1 MVWLMRNPVNI
12 IDTGNVYPSYFE
24 FILHFG
30 FSQDGFNSGFTP
42 KKDDLDNWSILK
54 RGKHLDSRDKLYLLI
69 LEKGYG
75 KNKRRIV
82 IVTCGPN
89 PASCS
94 QYDHQE
100 EKEIFSGID
109 QLKRRKY

>member
-1 MVWLMRNPVNI
+1 MFWLTRNPVNI

-24 FILHFG
+24 FIFHFG

-82 IVTCGPN
+82 IG
-89 PASCS
+89 
-94 QYDHQE
+94 E
-100 EKEIFSGID
+100 EGVEKI
-109 QLKRRKY
+109 RKNIKYNQIWSNI